1 MLLRHLLMIYI
12 YISFIMRLARKNQK
26 VESCRINGFE
36 KEATWQLATRRS
48 ESEPTITLKYDP

>member
-1 MLLRHLLMIYI
+1 
-12 YISFIMRLARKNQK
+12 MRLARKNQK